1 MRAKPILAL
10 IPALVILAGCE
21 FDDMG
26 DFGRYHED
34 FHYNYPL
41 KAGGRVEVESFNGG
55 VEISPWDQ
63 ENVDISG
70 TRYAR
75 SQDTLSEVKI
85 NIDHTSDMVSIRT
98 SRPSE
103 RNGNFG
109 ARYVIKVPR
118 NAVLDRITTSNGG
131 IRATDTAGPA
141 RLHTSNGGIHVL
153 GLKGELHAET
163 SNGTLELTDVDG
175 PITAHTSNGAIHGK
189 GLHGALDLS
198 TSNGGIDL
206 AFAGKAVPSIRAHT
220 SNSGITLRL
229 PGDVNARLSA
239 STSNGSISSDFEMLT
254 RGEVSKH
261 RMEGTLGSGGPLI
274 DLQTSNGGIRILR

>member
-10 IPALVILAGCE
+10 IPAVVILAGCE
-21 FDDMG
+21 FDEVG

-55 VEISPWDQ
+55 IEITPWDQ
-63 ENVDISG
+63 ETVDISG

-75 SQDTLSEVKI
+75 SQNTISEVKI
-85 NIDHTSDMVSIRT
+85 DISHTADAVSVRT
-98 SRPSE
+98 TRPTE
-103 RNGNFG
+103 RHGNFG

-118 NAVLDRITTSNGG
+118 RAVVERLTTSNGS
-131 IRATDTAGPA
+131 IRVSDAAGSA
-141 RLHTSNGGIHVL
+141 RFHTSNGGIHVSDFD
-153 GLKGELHAET
+153 GDLHAET
-163 SNGTLELTDVDG
+163 SNGTVELNNVAG
-175 PITAHTSNGAIHGK
+175 PVSARTSNGAIRGN
-189 GLHGALDLS
+189 GFHGAVDLS

-206 AFAGKAVPSIRAHT
+206 AFAAGPVPAIRAHT

-229 PGDVNARLSA
+229 PGEVSARLSA
-239 STSNGSISSDFEMLT
+239 STSNGSIASDFEMLT

-261 RMEGTLGSGGPLI
+261 HIEGTLGSGGPLI